1 MFIKFEEVCKDI
13 DTLPEEA
20 QILVLDFIQ
29 LLKKR
34 YPPAESENSNIRKNA
49 INIPSIV
56 SQKLHPLETF
66 IEKYGV
72 WEDERTAQEI
82 VKEIYDS
89 RTVSNHDISL

>member
-34 YPPAESENSNIRKNA
+34 YPPTESENKNIRKNT

-56 SQKLHPLETF
+56 SQKPHPLETF

>member
-1 MFIKFEEVCKDI
+1 MSIKFEKVCKEIDI
-13 DTLPEEA
+13 LPEEA

-29 LLKKR
+29 LLKKH
-34 YPPAESENSNIRKNA
+34 YPSTKSENNNIRKNA

-56 SQKLHPLETF
+56 SQKPHPLETF